1 MTLQEMIDARNALE
15 IANQAFLA
23 RLEAGETLSA
33 EDNTQLSAN
42 VEEFDNLTAHIE
54 QRERITAQTNT
65 LAAPQGRRSAPAP
78 VVAGTPAAPGQAPTV
93 SRPLNGKSGF
103 ESFGSFSQAVI
114 NAAVNPQA
122 ADDRLMAAIAGNN
135 TATGSEGG
143 YLVPPDFRE
152 TIMEKI
158 TSEGSLLGRTD
169 GLQTVSNS
177 ITIPKSTTTQWD
189 SSNGVQG
196 YWLGQGGQITA
207 SQAQLA
213 ADCNPCT

>member
-1 MTLQEMIDARNALE
+1 MA
-15 IANQAFLA
+15 
-23 RLEAGETLSA
+23 
-33 EDNTQLSAN
+33 
-42 VEEFDNLTAHIE
+42 
-54 QRERITAQTNT
+54 
-65 LAAPQGRRSAPAP
+65 
-78 VVAGTPAAPGQAPTV
+78 
-93 SRPLNGKSGF
+93 SRGF

-122 ADDRLMAAIAGNN
+122 ADERLMAAIAGNN

-158 TSEGSLLGRTD
+158 TNEQSLLGRTD

-196 YWLGQGGQITA
+196 YWLGQGGTITGPH
-207 SQAQLA
+207 L
-213 ADCNPCT
+213 P